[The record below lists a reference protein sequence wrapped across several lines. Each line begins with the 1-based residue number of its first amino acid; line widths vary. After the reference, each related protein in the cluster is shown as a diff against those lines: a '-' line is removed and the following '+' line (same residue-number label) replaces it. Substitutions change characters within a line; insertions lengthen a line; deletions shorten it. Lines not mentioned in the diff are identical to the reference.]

1 MADPTPNFSEVGI
14 PGLKQ
19 SRGFIYEEFHP
30 RLQGTKANKIYA
42 EMQDNDATVGAM
54 LFVVEMIIRRASWE
68 VQPYSEDAKDVEV
81 AEFVDSCRDDMSHSW
96 DEFLSECLSF
106 LAFGWSYFEEVY
118 KIRRGPNEPNSA
130 YKSRHSDGLVGWRKL
145 SIRGQETLERWELDE
160 HGGIHGMWQSAMT
173 TVYDQSRSEPV
184 FIPIEK
190 AILFRVRS
198 RKNNPQGKSLL
209 RNSYRAW
216 HLKKRIEEVEG
227 VGIERDLA
235 GLPKVFVPPEIL
247 DANAGDT
254 ELQQK
259 QQFLSMIT
267 NLRRDEQEGI
277 LIPAVFDENGNALYD
292 VQLMTTGG
300 RRQFDT
306 DRIIS
311 RWDHRIAMSI
321 LADFVLLGHQNVGSF
336 ALSKSKLH
344 LFAVAIDSFLS
355 IIADGF
361 NNFAIPRLL
370 RLNGMDAERAP
381 LLVHGTVEEPD
392 LEMLGDYVRNLST
405 GQIYL
410 TDPKTQSYLRSAAN
424 LPSSLASVQETM
436 DIDTNAKDDW
446 DRDFEEQNG
455 QQVPDD
461 EQSEGEM

>member
-1 MADPTPNFSEVGI
+1 MPDPQPNFSEIGI

-19 SRGFIYEEFHP
+19 RNGFIYEEFHP

-54 LFVVEMIIRRASWE
+54 LFVVEMIVRQASWATK
-68 VQPYSEDAKDVEV
+68 PFSDDAADIEI
-81 AEFVDSCRDDMSHSW
+81 AEFIDSCRHDMSSTW

-106 LAFGWSYFEEVY
+106 LPYGWAYFEEVY
-118 KIRRGPNEPNSA
+118 KTRLGPDEQSSQ
-130 YKSRHSDGLVGWRKL
+130 YRSRYSDGRIGWRKFG
-145 SIRGQETLERWELDE
+145 IRGQETLARWELDKN
-160 HGGIHGMWQSAMT
+160 GGIQGMWQS
-173 TVYDQSRSEPV
+173 QSTADNAAVLAQDV

-190 AILFRVRS
+190 SLLFRVRS

-216 HLKKRIEEVEG
+216 HLKKRIEEIEG

-247 DANAGDT
+247 DEHASDQ
-254 ELQQK
+254 EKQQK
-259 QQFLSMIT
+259 NEFLSMIT

-277 LIPAVFDENGNALYD
+277 LIPAVFDENGHALYD

-344 LFAVAIDSFLS
+344 LFAVAIDSFLN
-355 IIADGF
+355 IIGDGF
-361 NNFAIPRLL
+361 NRYAIPRLL
-370 RLNGMDAERAP
+370 RLNGMDTQRAP
-381 LLVHGTVEEPD
+381 ELVHGTVEEPD
-392 LEMLGDYVRNLST
+392 LEMLGDYVRNLAA
-405 GQIYL
+405 GNVFL
-410 TDPKTQSYLRSAAN
+410 DDPETQEYLRTAAN
-424 LPSSLASVQETM
+424 LPANLSSVLESTDIEVTPVVQPAVTDGM
-436 DIDTNAKDDW
+436 
-446 DRDFEEQNG
+446 
-455 QQVPDD
+455 
-461 EQSEGEM
+461 EG